1 MDFDLSQDLL
11 ALQDSVKRFVE
22 ETVLPQIMTYEEQSV
37 FPRDIFKEAGR
48 RGFLR
53 AHTPTAEGGGGLGTM
68 AFCVVSEELAKAGFG
83 MTHNGHFQ
91 TQKMLVEYG
100 SQGQRRMFLE
110 KLLTGE
116 YLAATAIT
124 EPEVGSSFAAMQ
136 TRIEKSGDD
145 YVLNGVKTLIN
156 DAAEADII
164 NIFAREENRG
174 ISVFLLEKGTKGF
187 RILKKL
193 DPMGMRSSPIYEF
206 ELKDCT
212 VTAAQR
218 IGDAGAGLKT
228 FFSAFNFSRLGNA
241 SAALGIAQAAFDK
254 TVAYVRQRHVGKR
267 IAAEF
272 QGLRWKLADLDTL
285 LESARL
291 LRNRAAVMEEQ
302 GGDISLE
309 SSRAK
314 LYCVETA
321 NRVVG
326 ECIQATGRYGCM
338 RESLFDLYLR
348 DARVIGTAGGSLEVM
363 RNNVARPLF
372 GD

>member
-11 ALQDSVKRFVE
+11 GLQASVKQFVE
-22 ETVLPQIMTYEEQSV
+22 ETVLPQIMKYEEQSV
-37 FPRDIFKEAGR
+37 FPRDIFQEAGR

-53 AHTPTAEGGGGLGTM
+53 AHIPVANGGGGLGTL

-91 TQKMLVEYG
+91 TQKMLIEYG
-100 SQGQRRMFLE
+100 APGQRQKYLE

-124 EPEVGSSFAAMQ
+124 EPAVGSSFAAMQ
-136 TRIEKSGDD
+136 TRVEKRGDD

-156 DAAEADII
+156 DAAEANVI
-164 NIFAREENRG
+164 NVFAREGDRG
-174 ISVFLLEKGTKGF
+174 ISVFLLEKRTPGF
-187 RILKKL
+187 RILKKQ

-212 VTAAQR
+212 VSAGQR
-218 IGDAGAGLKT
+218 MGEAGAGFKT

-254 TVAYVRQRHVGKR
+254 TVAYVRQRQVGKR
-267 IAAEF
+267 VAAEF

-285 LESARL
+285 LEAARL

-302 GGDISLE
+302 GKDISLE

-348 DARVIGTAGGSLEVM
+348 DAKVIGTAGGSLEVM
-363 RNNVARPLF
+363 KNNIARNLL
-372 GD
+372 GG